1 MKIPCVH
8 NIELTSKLENISS
21 TPEALLV
28 EISEIIKNDVSNS
41 CLYLIDINSNPC
53 NQVLVKNVIVETC
66 SDKIAMET

>member
-21 TPEALLV
+21 TLEALLV
-28 EISEIIKNDVSNS
+28 EISEIIKKNVSSS

-66 SDKIAMET
+66 SDKIAMEN